1 MAKKLSPAMFAWAK
15 ANKKKLKNPTAA
27 QKKIFASY
35 DAMVKAGDK
44 PANPKPRPTP
54 KPAPKTQPKTQ
65 PKAQPK
71 TESKSKPADKTK
83 PADKGVTQHGQF
95 RKSGDPGP
103 NTTKPYG
110 QLDRSGA
117 RVRRNQ
123 QDARRS
129 RTNANPEVRAASGSK
144 RRNEDA
150 IKAEVARSSGGS
162 RESQRAKERRQRL
175 ARERA
180 ARRNRLNLLA
190 RRNNDM

>member
-15 ANKKKLKNPTAA
+15 ANKSKLKNPTAA
-27 QKKIFASY
+27 QKKIFAAY
-35 DAMVKAGDK
+35 AAMVKAGDK
-44 PANPKPRPTP
+44 PANPKPRPTS
-54 KPAPKTQPKTQ
+54 KPKTQPKTQ
-65 PKAQPK
+65 TKTDPKPK
-71 TESKSKPADKTK
+71 TTDKKPGGS
-83 PADKGVTQHGQF
+83 GVHGQF

-103 NTTKPYG
+103 NVTKPYG

-123 QDARRS
+123 EDARRS
-129 RTNANPEVRAASGSK
+129 RTNTNPEVRAASGSN
-144 RRNEDA
+144 RRNDAA
-150 IKAEVARSSGGS
+150 IKAEVDRNSGGS

-180 ARRNRLNLLA
+180 ARRNRLNMLA

>member
-15 ANKKKLKNPTAA
+15 ANKKKLKNPTPA
-27 QKKIFASY
+27 QKKIFAAY

-54 KPAPKTQPKTQ
+54 KQAPKTQPKTQ
-65 PKAQPK
+65 PKTEPK
-71 TESKSKPADKTK
+71 KPADKTK
-83 PADKGVTQHGQF
+83 PADKGGSGVHGQF
-95 RKSGDPGP
+95 RKVGDPGP
-103 NTTKPYG
+103 NVTKPYG

-123 QDARRS
+123 EDARRS
-129 RTNANPEVRAASGSK
+129 RTNASSEVRASGGSN
-144 RRNEDA
+144 RRNESS
-150 IKAEVARSSGGS
+150 IKAEVARNSGGS

>member
-15 ANKKKLKNPTAA
+15 ANKSKLKNPTAA
-27 QKKIFASY
+27 QKKIFAAY
-35 DAMVKAGDK
+35 AAMVKAGDK
-44 PANPKPRPTP
+44 PANPKPRPTS
-54 KPAPKTQPKTQ
+54 KPAPKASAPK
-65 PKAQPK
+65 PKQTSKAEA
-71 TESKSKPADKTK
+71 ESRFYSSSSGTR
-83 PADKGVTQHGQF
+83 GQL
-95 RKSGDPGP
+95 RPSNPPGP
-103 NTTKPYG
+103 NVTKPYG

-129 RTNANPEVRAASGSK
+129 QNSRNADVRAASGSN
-144 RRNEDA
+144 RRNNAA
-150 IKAEVARSSGGS
+150 IKAEVDRNYRRF

-180 ARRNRLNLLA
+180 ARRNRTNLIA